1 MRKVALIASL
11 AVIMMLF
18 TASTTLAEAPEMSIN
33 INSGYSFTWV
43 ELELEYKTDPFAFGA
58 QVGYGYGLEIGAFG
72 RYYFPLN
79 SYLNIPAEYRLSV
92 FAGITPSLLLDFV
105 PSFGAG
111 FGLKVGPGID
121 FRWNQLRVYIEGG
134 YMFDTLWGPSHGG
147 YGKAGIGYIF

>member
-1 MRKVALIASL
+1 MKKVALIASL

-58 QVGYGYGLEIGAFG
+58 QVGYGLEIGAFG